1 MLTRLVKPIWAF
13 AIAFLGPVAGALLQ
27 TTGMEIGD
35 ISDGVW
41 ASSLI
46 LGLVAGGGI
55 AGWQAAPSR
64 ISSS

>member
-1 MLTRLVKPIWAF
+1 MITRLVKPLWAGV
-13 AIAFLGPVAGALLQ
+13 IAFLGPVAGALLN
-27 TTGMEIGD
+27 TTDMEVGD

-41 ASSLI
+41 ASALI
-46 LGLVAGGGI
+46 LGLLAGGGI